1 MIAYVRALVIVLAI
15 GGVMPALALD
25 VGQRVKNFTLTD
37 VEGNKQELY
46 SLANKRAVVM
56 MTQGNGC
63 PIVRLAM
70 PLFREVRD
78 QFASQGVAFFLM
90 NSNLQDTPAAIKSE
104 ADEFGFGLPIWKDD
118 KQEIGEML
126 QVVRTAEV
134 FVFDP
139 KTWKLMY
146 HGPIDDRLSYE
157 KQRPVE
163 HRYLADAV
171 DAVLAGKPVP
181 VAKANAPGCLINFP
195 NRSQIR

>member
-1 MIAYVRALVIVLAI
+1 MTAYVRSLVTVLAVVFA
-15 GGVMPALALD
+15 GSAGALD
-25 VGQRVKNFTLTD
+25 IGERVKNFSLMD
-37 VEGNKQELY
+37 IDGKQQELY
-46 SLANKRAVVM
+46 KLADKRAVVV

-78 QFASQGVAFFLM
+78 QFASQGVEFFLI
-90 NSNLQDTPAAIKSE
+90 NSNLQDTPEAIKSE
-104 ADEFGFGLPIWKDD
+104 AEDFGFGLPIWKDD
-118 KQEIGEML
+118 KQQVGEML
-126 QVVRTAEV
+126 KVARTGEV
-134 FVFDP
+134 FVFEP

-157 KQRPVE
+157 KQRPVQ
-163 HRYLADAV
+163 HRYLADAI

>member
-1 MIAYVRALVIVLAI
+1 MIAYVRALSIVLAVGLASSAGALEI
-15 GGVMPALALD
+15 GE
-25 VGQRVKNFTLTD
+25 RVKNFTLND

-46 SLANKRAVVM
+46 KLADKRAVVVM
-56 MTQGNGC
+56 MQGNGC

-78 QFASQGVAFFLM
+78 QYASQGVEFFLI
-90 NSNLQDTPAAIKSE
+90 NSNLQDTPAAIKAE
-104 ADEFGFGLPIWKDD
+104 ADDFGFGLPIWKDD
-118 KQEIGEML
+118 KQQVGEML
-126 QVVRTAEV
+126 KVVRTGEV

-157 KQRPVE
+157 KQRPVQ
-163 HRYLADAV
+163 HRYLADAI

-195 NRSQIR
+195 NRSQVR